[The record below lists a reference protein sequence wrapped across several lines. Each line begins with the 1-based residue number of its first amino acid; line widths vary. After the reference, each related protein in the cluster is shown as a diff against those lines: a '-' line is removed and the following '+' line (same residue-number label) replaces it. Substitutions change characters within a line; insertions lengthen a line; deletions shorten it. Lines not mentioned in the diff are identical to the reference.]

1 MGAPL
6 SVSQPLCPR
15 LQLRRRSR
23 RSAACAAAAGA
34 PQQQPPP
41 ATSATPRSQP
51 QHAARAARVTHCAA
65 SQPAPPAPEP
75 ALARRSALAALSA
88 LLPLSAAAA
97 GPARAEEVETV
108 EILMAAMSFVPSRV
122 VLKRNK
128 PYRLVL
134 TNPSKIYHN
143 FVATV
148 RRRRPLAHTL
158 PNADSPPAVQEFLLH
173 GAYWL
178 LTKIG
183 EAGETEWCVG
193 PSSAQPGRA

>member
-15 LQLRRRSR
+15 LQLRCRSR
-23 RSAACAAAAGA
+23 RSAACAAASGA

-51 QHAARAARVTHCAA
+51 QHAPRRVTHLAA

-148 RRRRPLAHTL
+148 RCPAAAHHSVTRR
-158 PNADSPPAVQEFLLH
+158 
-173 GAYWL
+173 
-178 LTKIG
+178 
-183 EAGETEWCVG
+183 
-193 PSSAQPGRA
+193 